1 MFQATKKGIPPG
13 ARWTK
18 IDRRLVN
25 PEALEAAQERF
36 EERLDCVIVLRVLT
50 KEEIQKLADKT
61 RDIRGKRH
69 RSHYADPRDIT
80 PPNGTS
86 PDQSFVDEVHGTNAH
101 KAASTSKTP
110 HLEHLYQQLAHN
122 PPPLVDFIDTSAH
135 SSLEEA
141 RSGREDRGQSGRSR
155 AHTTSTHGHGGSHS
169 NQQHSLTRDARHAD
183 KRYEEERSERKS
195 APRKSTRNRDR
206 YDRGEYEYSDSED
219 EFKEKAPKMLEA
231 PSSAGASSD
240 ADFIRENQRRHDRDR
255 DEMSYMSGGLG
266 SRDDGR
272 RREEPH
278 SRY

>member
-1 MFQATKKGIPPG
+1 M
-13 ARWTK
+13 
-18 IDRRLVN
+18 N

-61 RDIRGKRH
+61 REIRGKRH
-69 RSHYADPRDIT
+69 RSRYADPRDIT

-86 PDQSFVDEVHGTNAH
+86 PDQSYVDGTNAH
-101 KAASTSKTP
+101 KAASTSTTP
-110 HLEHLYQQLAHN
+110 HLEHLYQQLALN
-122 PPPLVDFIDTSAH
+122 PPPLVDFIDTSAR

-141 RSGREDRGQSGRSR
+141 RSGREDRGKSGRSR
-155 AHTTSTHGHGGSHS
+155 VHTSSTHGHGGGSHG
-169 NQQHSLTRDARHAD
+169 NRQHSLTRDARYAD
-183 KRYEEERSERKS
+183 KRYEEERSERKP

-206 YDRGEYEYSDSED
+206 YEHGEYEYSESED
-219 EFKEKAPKMLEA
+219 EFKEKSPKMLEA

-255 DEMSYMSGGLG
+255 DEPSYISGALG